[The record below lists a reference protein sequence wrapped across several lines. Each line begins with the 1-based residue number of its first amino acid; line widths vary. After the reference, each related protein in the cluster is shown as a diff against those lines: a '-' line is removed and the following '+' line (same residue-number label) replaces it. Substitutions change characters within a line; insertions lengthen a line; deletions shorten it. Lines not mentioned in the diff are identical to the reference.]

1 MTLEIQTSEMQLDYS
16 DLIFKMLKSMDNHCV
31 SSFSILRLFSELVED
46 RTCIFLPKLYND
58 ILKEL

>member
-46 RTCIFLPKLYND
+46 RTCIFLP
-58 ILKEL
+58 